1 MLKKDDITELKRDL
15 ITRETEL
22 INKIKRDKTRETE
35 EEYSTELSDY
45 DNHPGDLGT
54 ELYEREK
61 DLALSAHEQNELNE
75 IKQALERIENDHYGQ
90 CSVCGNEIEK
100 DRLKAV
106 PETNLCFEHADSKP
120 EFDQEDQQS
129 MGSLEFDETNSW
141 NILEGYG
148 SSESPSDF
156 TSDHDDYNHLTEKS
170 DSDTV
175 DDMDRFSNKK
185 QIKE

>member
-1 MLKKDDITELKRDL
+1 MLKKDDITQIKHDL

-22 INKIKRDKTRETE
+22 MDKIKRDKIRATE

-45 DNHPGDLGT
+45 DNHPGDQGT

-61 DLALSAHEQNELNE
+61 DLALTTHEQNELNE
-75 IKQALERIENDHYGQ
+75 IKQALESIENGHYGQ
-90 CSVCGNEIEK
+90 CIVCGNEIET

-106 PETNLCFEHADSKP
+106 PETNLCIEHADSKA
-120 EFDQEDQQS
+120 EFNGEEQQS

-170 DSDTV
+170 DSDTT
-175 DDMDRFSNKK
+175 DDMDHFANKN
-185 QIKE
+185 QTDE